1 MQNNFE
7 ITINNGSD
15 YHDKFEFDYECF
27 RYVVEYTS
35 KQIKNEPNVDS
46 INIRCTHKTEFYA
59 WTFTTS
65 EEIKNFGC
73 PTPGQ
78 LVHNITINP
87 KMLYTILKNFYLSKL
102 SNMFELKF
110 PTGYKMSDVE
120 LIIEIVTLI
129 EYSEYRDIKI
139 INMKPCEID
148 EIRRQSL
155 IFDHKINSIK
165 QEIINTQQEVILIR
179 KEFNNKQELGNI
191 QQELSNIKQELK
203 YIQQE
208 LKNIQIGQNS
218 DNNNDNNNICPK
230 KEEAV
235 FKTYMEHY
243 LKSVHNKNIMIELLG
258 LKQNCNTT
266 DTKFVNTKS
275 INKSINI
282 KSNETKPID
291 IKPVIIKNLGHD
303 F

>member
-1 MQNNFE
+1 MQNNSE
-7 ITINNGSD
+7 IAVNNVSD

-35 KQIKNEPNVDS
+35 KQIKNEQNIDS

-65 EEIKNFGC
+65 EEIKNYGC
-73 PTPGQ
+73 PSVGQ

-87 KMLYTILKNFYLSKL
+87 KMLYTILKNFYLGKL
-102 SNMFELKF
+102 SKMFELKF
-110 PTGYKMSDVE
+110 PSGYKMSDVE

-129 EYSEYRDIKI
+129 EYSEYRDIKV

-148 EIRRQSL
+148 EVRRQSL

-165 QEIINTQQEVILIR
+165 QELINTQQEVILIR
-179 KEFNNKQELGNI
+179 KELNNKQEFGNI
-191 QQELSNIKQELK
+191 KQELYNIKQELK
-203 YIQQE
+203 NIYQE
-208 LKNIQIGQNS
+208 LKNIQMEWNF
-218 DNNNDNNNICPK
+218 DKKDICPK

-235 FKTYMEHY
+235 FKLYMEHY
-243 LKSVHNKNIMIELLG
+243 LKSGHNKNIMIELLG
-258 LKQNCNTT
+258 LKQIYNTI
-266 DTKFVNTKS
+266 DTKS
-275 INKSINI
+275 INKSTNI

-291 IKPVIIKNLGHD
+291 IKPVIVKNPGHD
-303 F
+303 IRRQIYSNE